1 VGSSYGRPP
10 RSNPATATKKGFDKP
25 GSGGAIVEE
34 GDTVR
39 NSSEEL
45 VEIPGQDS
53 FLDVITNIVG
63 ILILLVLIVGIKTS
77 RSIASAAGAAD
88 AGNAAVTTDAMN
100 LDRARVAATAEANG
114 FAELVVRVR
123 DVESTAAMRDA
134 ERNMLTT
141 FVAAAEH
148 EIAERRSRLTQEQQ
162 REFDLRRKI
171 ADAQQVLDELTVEQ
185 VSMVAQESQ
194 PEIVEAL
201 PTPLAKTVTGEEI
214 HLRLAAGRVAVVPID
229 KLHEEAEPLLE
240 RNVWRLREYGEM
252 EGIIGPIDGFRMRYQ
267 VRLEQVAVPGRAGYA
282 MTQPVVDQRYEYV
295 PEMPDIGESIDDAL
309 LPTSSLRQ
317 TLKSKTTRNTTV
329 TIWTY
334 PDSFANFRRLKKA
347 LFDLGFAAAGRPLPM
362 GQEIASSPSG
372 TKSAAQ

>member
-1 VGSSYGRPP
+1 MVEQ
-10 RSNPATATKKGFDKP
+10 
-25 GSGGAIVEE
+25 GGCN
-34 GDTVR
+34 VR
-39 NSSEEL
+39 NCSEEL

-63 ILILLVLIVGIKTS
+63 ILILLVLIVGIRTS
-77 RSIASAAGAAD
+77 RSIASAASAAASGD
-88 AGNAAVTTDAMN
+88 VAEASDETN
-100 LDRARVAATAEANG
+100 LERAREAAIAKTEG
-114 FAELVVRVR
+114 FTDLMGRVR

-141 FVAAAEH
+141 FVAAAER
-148 EIAERRSRLTQEQQ
+148 EIAERRSRLTGEQQ

-171 ADAQQVLDELTVEQ
+171 AEAQQQLDELTVAQ

-229 KLHEEAEPLLE
+229 KLHEEAAPLLE

-252 EGIIGPIDGFRMRYQ
+252 EGTIGPIDGFRMRYQ
-267 VRLEQVAVPGRAGYA
+267 VRLEQVAVPTRAGYA

-295 PEMPDIGESIDDAL
+295 PEVPDIGEQIDDAL

-334 PDSFANFRRLKKA
+334 PDSFADFRRLKKA
-347 LFDLGFAAAGRPLPM
+347 LFDLGFAAAGRPLPT
-362 GQEIASSPSG
+362 GQEIAASPSG